1 MITTLCAAA
10 LALHAWTTEVT
21 YPARRVAGW
30 TITVT
35 ETL

>member
-1 MITTLCAAA
+1 MIPTLCAAA
-10 LALHAWTTEVT
+10 LALHTWATEVH